1 MILGVTGGGGGL
13 AGLQEAMNDK
23 YEYQL
28 ATGWVLEEVRN
39 HNTNCL

>member
-1 MILGVTGGGGGL
+1 MINDPSGGGL
-13 AGLQEAMNDK
+13 AGLQEAMNK